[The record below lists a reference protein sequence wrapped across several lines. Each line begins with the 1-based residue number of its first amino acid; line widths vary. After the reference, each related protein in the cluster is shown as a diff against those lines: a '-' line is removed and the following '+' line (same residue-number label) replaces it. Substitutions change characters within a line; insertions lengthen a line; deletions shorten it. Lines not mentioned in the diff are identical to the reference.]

1 MVLEHKCPACGGV
14 MKFNPA
20 KAMLVCEYCD
30 SEFSPE
36 EIEDKLKSPDAAKG
50 MSDEELSAATSGMK
64 DLKDA
69 DFGQPG
75 DVEYEGSESNTFS
88 EEDADNMVQFCCES
102 CGAVLV
108 TDKNIASTTCSY
120 CDSPMIIGSR
130 LSGVLAPD
138 IIIPFKFD
146 KKAATEKFNQ
156 WKSKGFFHP
165 KEFKQATKV
174 KELKGQ
180 YVPFWFFDLSS
191 DGEIEAI
198 GTKVR
203 TYTRG
208 DYRYTETSYYDVGRR
223 FNLTFKDLPADA
235 SERMDDK
242 TMDMLEPFDKKD
254 FIPFSTPYL
263 TGYVAEKYDYTDKD
277 LFKRIHKRAWD
288 YTNTYI
294 RDTCKHYNS
303 LNVKRSNINITPDVT
318 KYGLLPIWFFNY
330 KYKGEMYSFT
340 MNGQTGKVIGKP
352 PISKPKVVGFF
363 LGSTTAIFLVI
374 NILSKLLGGVPLL

>member
-1 MVLEHKCPACGGV
+1 MN
-14 MKFNPA
+14 FNPA
-20 KAMLVCEYCD
+20 KAKLVCEYCD

-36 EIEDKLKSPDAAKG
+36 EVEDKLKDPNAAKG
-50 MSDEELSAATSGMK
+50 MSDEELKNAQSGMT
-64 DLKDA
+64 DLNSA
-69 DFGQPG
+69 GIFG
-75 DVEYEGSESNTFS
+75 DSAVEYEGVENSTFS
-88 EEDADNMVQFCCES
+88 EEDADNMVQFCCEA

-120 CDSPMIIGSR
+120 CDSPMIIGAR
-130 LSGVLAPD
+130 LSGELAPD

-146 KKAATEKFNQ
+146 KKAATEKFNK
-156 WKSKGFFHP
+156 WKAKGMFHP
-165 KEFKQATKV
+165 REFKQATKV

-180 YVPFWFFDLSS
+180 YVPFWFYDLNST
-191 DGEIEAI
+191 GEIEAI

-208 DYRYTETSYYDVGRR
+208 DYRYTETSYFDVGRR
-223 FNLTFKDLPADA
+223 FNLTFNDLPADA

-242 TMDMLEPFDKKD
+242 IMDMLEPFDKKD
-254 FIPFSTPYL
+254 FVPFSTPYL
-263 TGYVAEKYDYTDKD
+263 TGFVAEKYDYNDKA
-277 LFKRIHKRAWD
+277 LFKRIHERASKYTTD
-288 YTNTYI
+288 YV

-303 LNVKRSNINITPDVT
+303 IKINRSNINITPNRT
-318 KYGLLPIWFFNY
+318 RYALLPIWFFNY

-363 LGSTTAIFLVI
+363 LASTGVI
-374 NILSKLLGGVPLL
+374 TVALNLLSRLIGGVL

>member
-1 MVLEHKCPACGGV
+1 MVLEHKCPLCGGI
-14 MKFNPA
+14 MNFNPA
-20 KAMLVCEYCD
+20 KAKLVCEYCD

-36 EIEDKLKSPDAAKG
+36 EVEDKLKDPNAAKG
-50 MSDEELSAATSGMK
+50 MSDEELKNAQSGMT
-64 DLKDA
+64 DLNSA
-69 DFGQPG
+69 GIFG
-75 DVEYEGSESNTFS
+75 DSAVEYEGVENSTFS
-88 EEDADNMVQFCCES
+88 EEDADNMVQFCCEA

-120 CDSPMIIGSR
+120 CDSPMIIGAR
-130 LSGVLAPD
+130 LSGELAPD

-146 KKAATEKFNQ
+146 KKAATEKFNK
-156 WKSKGFFHP
+156 WKAKGMFHP
-165 KEFKQATKV
+165 REFKQATKV

-180 YVPFWFFDLSS
+180 YVPFWFYDLNST
-191 DGEIEAI
+191 GEIEAI

-208 DYRYTETSYYDVGRR
+208 DYRYTETSYFDVGRR
-223 FNLTFKDLPADA
+223 FNLTFNDLPADA

-242 TMDMLEPFDKKD
+242 VMDMLEPFDKKD
-254 FIPFSTPYL
+254 FVPFSTPYL
-263 TGYVAEKYDYTDKD
+263 TGFVAEKYDYNDKA
-277 LFKRIHKRAWD
+277 LFKRIHERASK
-288 YTNTYI
+288 YTTDYI

-303 LNVKRSNINITPDVT
+303 IKINRSNINITPNRT
-318 KYGLLPIWFFNY
+318 RYALLPIWFFNY

-363 LGSTTAIFLVI
+363 LASTGVI
-374 NILSKLLGGVPLL
+374 TVALNLLSRLIGGVL